1 MFSHSPMARHRAMI
15 LSFNKQPYDS
25 PCFSDSRHHPTKKR
39 TLPVRCGKQSNERIF
54 HRNDGLTRRTVTFLY
69 DGCASV
75 D

>member
-1 MFSHSPMARHRAMI
+1 
-15 LSFNKQPYDS
+15 
-25 PCFSDSRHHPTKKR
+25 
-39 TLPVRCGKQSNERIF
+39 LPVRCGKQSNERIF